1 LWALALSIVGVLASP
16 LSAKPP
22 LEIVTATYLGTPEDD
37 DLQGVTAAADGTLY
51 VVGNTGAAATNLPGG
66 VQPATFGS
74 PAKEPRCGHGFV
86 AHLSPDGRKL
96 LHYAQFAQGATLL
109 TTVQASGQAVYVSGY
124 ASEALEDLLKDRP
137 GLMRQ
142 YPLAKEMQQIA
153 ADRAAGKVDKI
164 AGRPGLG
171 RYGAPC
177 VLRLSLDL
185 QKLESG
191 TYLEGW
197 QQVWD
202 KVRVTNFRKKMEGN
216 WREFFWQPT
225 HLALLRAPGAGD
237 GSGDPSTGSGQALL
251 VCHDGGYFRLPT
263 DKDKELAAGDPS
275 TGSGQAT
282 LAERLLFYDC
292 CDYVSK
298 LSPDLT
304 RRGWKRAIYTP
315 PVDPE
320 VAKKVKDGWPLPHY
334 SSPRT
339 HRMRLDKDESIFLCG
354 WSASATSKE
363 PWWSPYLYKLDPKS
377 GDVIWKAYEYDPMSG
392 GGNRMGGTVADTAML
407 TVTPEDDGNLLVALL
422 ADGGNTV
429 MGWSPLADTSRFEA
443 PIKGKGF
450 TVKLVHWWGQVH
462 RVDGKTRHGLGGARI
477 GPWGWVVDI
486 ASLPG
491 GQVMAVG
498 RCNGPFD
505 VTDDAWSKESPA
517 ENPIAFLRLYSADF
531 DLQFGT
537 LIPGIVPFETAKIG
551 PTRYAI
557 TARAEQAGAPL
568 KDALLDKSP
577 GKTDG
582 YLMILEFAPEQ
593 K

>member
-1 LWALALSIVGVLASP
+1 MTRTALSLLIAVVLTSP
-16 LSAKPP
+16 LLAKPP
-22 LEIVTATYLGTPEDD
+22 LEIVTAMYWGTPEDD
-37 DLQGVTAAADGTLY
+37 DLQGVTAAKDGSLY
-51 VVGNTGAAATNLPGG
+51 VVGNTGAAATNLPSGI
-66 VQPATFGS
+66 QPAAFGS
-74 PAKEPRCGHGFV
+74 PAKEPRAPRAGEWSGHGFV

-96 LHYAQFAQGATLL
+96 LHYAQFAKGVTLL
-109 TTVQASGQAVYVSGY
+109 TTVETSGQAAYVSGY
-124 ASEALEDLLKDRP
+124 ASEALEDLLKGRP

-153 ADRAAGKVDKI
+153 SDKAAGKVDKI

-202 KVRVTNFRKKMEGN
+202 KVRVTNFRKKMEGH

-225 HLALLRAPGAGD
+225 HLALLK
-237 GSGDPSTGSGQALL
+237 SGDLV

-263 DKDKELAAGDPS
+263 DKDKEVAAGDEK
-275 TGSGQAT
+275 

-292 CDYVSK
+292 CDYVSR
-298 LSPDLT
+298 LSPDLAQ
-304 RRGWKRAIYTP
+304 RSWKKAVYTP

-320 VAKKVKDGWPLPHY
+320 VARKVKAGWPLPHY

-339 HRMRLDKDESIFLCG
+339 HRMRLDKAENIFLCG
-354 WSASATSKE
+354 WSAAATSKE

-377 GDVIWKAYEYDPMSG
+377 GNVVWTAYEHDPMSG

-407 TVTPEDDGNLLVALL
+407 TVTPEADGSLLVALL

-429 MGWSPLADTSRFEA
+429 MGHSPLADGSRFEA

-491 GQVMAVG
+491 SQVLALG

-505 VTDDAWSKESPA
+505 VTDDAWVKGSPA

-531 DLQFGT
+531 DLRFST
-537 LIPGIVPFETAKIG
+537 LIPGIVPFEIAAIAPDHSPARG
-551 PTRYAI
+551 ARYAI
-557 TARAEQAGAPL
+557 TARAEQPGPPI
-568 KDALLDKSP
+568 KDALYGKSL

-582 YLMILEFAPEQ
+582 YLMILDYVPEQ
-593 K
+593 E

>member
-1 LWALALSIVGVLASP
+1 MNRTVLSLFMAVVLISP
-16 LSAKPP
+16 LLAKPP
-22 LEIVTATYLGTPEDD
+22 LEIVTATYWGTPEDD
-37 DLQGVTAAADGTLY
+37 DLQGVTAAMDGSLY

-66 VQPATFGS
+66 VQPAAFGS
-74 PAKEPRCGHGFV
+74 PANEPRCGHGFV
-86 AHLSPDGRKL
+86 AHLSSDGRKL
-96 LHYAQFAQGATLL
+96 LHYAQFAQGVTLL
-109 TTVQASGQAVYVSGY
+109 TTVETSGQAVFVSGY
-124 ASEALEDLLKDRP
+124 ASEALEDLLRDRP
-137 GLMRQ
+137 GLVRQ

-153 ADRAAGKVDKI
+153 ADRAAGKTDKI

-177 VLRLSLDL
+177 VLRLSPDL

-202 KVRVTNFRKKMEGN
+202 KVRVTNFRKKMEGH

-225 HLALLRAPGAGD
+225 YLALLK
-237 GSGDPSTGSGQALL
+237 SGDLI

-263 DKDKELAAGDPS
+263 DKDREIAAGDEK
-275 TGSGQAT
+275 
-282 LAERLLFYDC
+282 LADRLLFYDC
-292 CDYVSK
+292 CDYLSR

-304 RRGWKRAIYTP
+304 QRSWKKAIYTP

-320 VAKKVKDGWPLPHY
+320 VARKVKDGWPLPHY

-339 HRMRLDKDESIFLCG
+339 HRMRLDKDEAGRGGDQCIFLCG

-377 GDVIWKAYEYDPMSG
+377 GDVVWTAYEYDPMSG

-407 TVTPEDDGNLLVALL
+407 TVTPEADGNLLVALL

-429 MGWSPLADTSRFEA
+429 MGHSPLADGSRFEV

-477 GPWGWVVDI
+477 GPWGWVVDL
-486 ASLPG
+486 ASLPDS
-491 GQVMAVG
+491 QVMALG
-498 RCNGPFD
+498 RCNGPFE

-517 ENPIAFLRLYSADF
+517 ENPIAFLRLYSPDF
-531 DLQFGT
+531 DLRFST
-537 LIPGIVPFETAKIG
+537 LIPGIVPFEAAEIA
-551 PTRYAI
+551 PNRYAI

-582 YLMILEFAPEQ
+582 YLMILDYVPEP

>member
-1 LWALALSIVGVLASP
+1 MTRHALSFFMATIFAAP
-16 LSAKPP
+16 LWAKPP

-37 DLQGVTAAADGTLY
+37 DLQGVIAAADGTLY
-51 VVGNTGAAATNLPGG
+51 VAGNTGAAAANLPGG
-66 VQPATFGS
+66 VQPAVFGS
-74 PAKEPRCGHGFV
+74 PAKEPRCGFGFV
-86 AHLSPDGRKL
+86 AHLSADGRKL
-96 LHYAQFAQGATLL
+96 LHYAQFAQGVVLL
-109 TTVQASGQAVYVSGY
+109 TTAATSGQAVYVGGY

-137 GLMRQ
+137 GLIRQ

-153 ADRAAGKVDKI
+153 ADKAAGKVDKI

-202 KVRVTNFRKKMEGN
+202 KVRVTNFRKKEKGIEGN

-225 HLALLRAPGAGD
+225 AIAPLKSVD
-237 GSGDPSTGSGQALL
+237 LL
-251 VCHDGGYFRLPT
+251 VLHDGGYFRLPT
-263 DKDKELAAGDPS
+263 EKDKELAAGNEK
-275 TGSGQAT
+275 

-292 CDYVSK
+292 CDYVSR

-304 RRGWKRAIYTP
+304 TRTWKKAIYTP
-315 PVDPE
+315 PVDPK
-320 VAKKVKDGWPLPHY
+320 VAKEVKDGWTLPHY

-339 HRMRLDKDESIFLCG
+339 HRMRLDKDESVFLCG

-377 GDVIWKAYEYDPMSG
+377 GEVVWKAYEYDPMSG

-407 TVTPEDDGNLLVALL
+407 TVAPEADGNLLVALL

-429 MGWSPLADTSRFEA
+429 MGMSPLADGSRFEV

-477 GPWGWVVDI
+477 GPWGWAVDM

-491 GQVMAVG
+491 GQAMALG
-498 RCNGPFD
+498 RCNGPFE
-505 VTDDAWSKESPA
+505 VTDDAWAKESPA
-517 ENPIAFLRLYSADF
+517 ENPIAFLRVYSPDF
-531 DLQFGT
+531 DLAFST
-537 LIPGIVPFETAKIG
+537 LIPGIVPFEVAKIA
-551 PTRYAI
+551 PNRYAI
-557 TARAEQAGAPL
+557 TARAEQPGPPI
-568 KDALLDKSP
+568 KDALFDKSP
-577 GKTDG
+577 GKSDG
-582 YLMILEFAPEQ
+582 YLLILDFVPEQ

>member
-1 LWALALSIVGVLASP
+1 MNRLGLFLGLHFVAVAVWTLPV
-16 LSAKPP
+16 SARPS
-22 LEIVTATYLGTPEDD
+22 LEIVTATYFGTSEDD
-37 DLQGVTAAADGTLY
+37 DLQGVTVAADGTLY
-51 VVGNTGAAATNLPGG
+51 VVGNTGASARDLPGG
-66 VQPATFGS
+66 VRPAMFGS
-74 PAKEPRCGHGFV
+74 PAREPRCGHGFV
-86 AHLSPDGRKL
+86 AHLSSDGRKL
-96 LHYAQFAQGATLL
+96 LHYAQFAQGVTLL

-124 ASEALEDLLKDRP
+124 ASEALEELLKDRP
-137 GLMRQ
+137 GLIRQ
-142 YPLAKEMQQIA
+142 FPLNREIQQIA

-185 QKLESG
+185 QALESG

-202 KVRVTNFRKKMEGN
+202 KIRVTNFRRKMEGN

-225 HLALLRAPGAGD
+225 HLALLR
-237 GSGDPSTGSGQALL
+237 SGDLL

-263 DKDKELAAGDPS
+263 DKDKELAAGDDK
-275 TGSGQAT
+275 

-292 CDYVSK
+292 CDYVSR

-304 RRGWKRAIYTP
+304 QRAWKKPVYTP

-320 VAKKVKDGWPLPHY
+320 VARKVRDGWPLPHY
-334 SSPRT
+334 SNPRT
-339 HRMRLDKDESIFLCG
+339 HRMRLDKDESLFLCG

-422 ADGGNTV
+422 ADGGNSV

-491 GQVMAVG
+491 NQVMAVG
-498 RCNGPFD
+498 RCNGPFE

-517 ENPIAFLRLYSADF
+517 ENPIAFLRLYSAGF
-531 DLQFGT
+531 DLQFST
-537 LIPGIVPFETAKIG
+537 LIPGIVPFEIAKIG
-551 PTRYAI
+551 PNRYAI
-557 TARAEQAGAPL
+557 AARAEQPGAPI

-582 YLMILEFAPEQ
+582 YLLILDFVPER